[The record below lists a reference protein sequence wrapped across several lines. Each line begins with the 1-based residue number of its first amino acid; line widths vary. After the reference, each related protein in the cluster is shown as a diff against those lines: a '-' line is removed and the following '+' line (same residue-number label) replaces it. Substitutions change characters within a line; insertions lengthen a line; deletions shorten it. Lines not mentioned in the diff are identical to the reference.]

1 MGRGSSKIGGG
12 GGGGS
17 QAAQT
22 PKQTNTVIQS
32 FVDALNSPG
41 RWTQQQRSDL
51 ASAIYANT
59 DVGDQFVVT
68 MNNGATITFTKT
80 GTNTW
85 TQVDNSRNLVLD
97 ANMDAGLVR
106 TALLTLVDFGKVS
119 FR

>member
-1 MGRGSSKIGGG
+1 MGRGSSKIGG

-59 DVGDQFVVT
+59 QVGDRFEFT
-68 MNNGATITFTKT
+68 FPNGAKTTLTKT
-80 GTNTW
+80 SNSKW
-85 TQVDNSRNLVLD
+85 EHVVDGSVLSND
-97 ANMDAGLVR
+97 LSASNVR
-106 TALLTLVDFGKVS
+106 DILLIYADYGKIS
-119 FR
+119 FK